1 MGPRVPTPP
10 PMSASQDRRRAGFG
24 RLVTVARG
32 PHSPSGPHSGLT
44 GKTTRYLLWEVA
56 GASDDRWHLGLSV
69 LHEVPWQW
77 CPILQG
83 CKRRATG
90 RQAWGGQHVR
100 PRGALG
106 QLCLPCPS
114 REGSGRVISNTR
126 TVGVGFTHRLSGS
139 GLGQTSRQIATF
151 PPCSSGAG
159 FWGRAGAQKQRG
171 PEARLRAL
179 VGQCS
184 PNALNT
190 R

>member
-1 MGPRVPTPP
+1 M
-10 PMSASQDRRRAGFG
+10 AQ
-24 RLVTVARG
+24 G

-44 GKTTRYLLWEVA
+44 GKTTLYLLWEVA

-77 CPILQG
+77 CLILQG

-90 RQAWGGQHVR
+90 RQAWGGQHAR

-126 TVGVGFTHRLSGS
+126 MLGVDQMASPTALRVWARTDL
-139 GLGQTSRQIATF
+139 TSDSYT
-151 PPCSSGAG
+151 SSLLL
-159 FWGRAGAQKQRG
+159 WGRVSG
-171 PEARLRAL
+171 
-179 VGQCS
+179 
-184 PNALNT
+184 
-190 R
+190 